1 MSRPIRLHLDWA
13 ALRHNHAV
21 ARRQAGGAKLW
32 SVLKA
37 NAYGHG
43 VLPAAQA
50 LQADAD
56 GFAVIELEAALALR
70 EAGIRQP
77 MLLLEGFYRAE
88 ELPLFAAHALT
99 PVLHAPWQVDALI
112 AARLPAPLPVY
123 LKVDTG
129 LHRLGLT
136 AAEFATAL
144 ARLRA
149 AGCAASITVMTHFAD
164 ADEDRGID
172 EQMACLQRIVAALD
186 LPLSLANSAA
196 LLRFPA
202 SRGDWAR
209 PGIMLYGAS
218 PFPARRGAAAL
229 DLRPVM
235 TLHSEL
241 IAVRDL
247 AVGERVGY
255 GGTFTAERPMRIGV
269 VACGYADGYPR
280 HAPTGT
286 PVLVAGRRTR
296 TLGRVSMDKLCVDLT
311 GIDSVGGKVGADETA
326 RNVGNAGNPIA
337 IGAPVTLWG
346 DGLPADEV
354 AAAADTV
361 AYELFCAVMPRVPR
375 VPRVD
380 VSSPSQDTED

>member
-21 ARRQAGGAKLW
+21 ARRQAGGSKLW
-32 SVLKA
+32 SVIKA
-37 NAYGHG
+37 DAYGHG
-43 VLPAAQA
+43 VLPAAKA

-77 MLLLEGFYRAE
+77 MLLLEGFYRPG
-88 ELPLFAAHALT
+88 ELPLFAAHGLT

-129 LHRLGLT
+129 LHRLGLA

-144 ARLRA
+144 KRLRA

-172 EQMACLQRIVAALD
+172 EQMSNFQHIVDGLD

-218 PFPARRGAAAL
+218 PFPARSSAAAL
-229 DLRPVM
+229 GLQPVM
-235 TLHSEL
+235 SLRSEL

-247 AVGERVGY
+247 AVGDRVGY
-255 GGTFTAERPMRIGV
+255 GGTFTAERPMHIGI

-286 PVLVAGRRTR
+286 PVLVGGRRTR

-311 GIDSVGGKVGADETA
+311 DLEKVAEKVGVGETA
-326 RNVGNAGNPIA
+326 PNVGSAENAANSFA
-337 IGAPVTLWG
+337 IGTPVTLWG
-346 DGLPADEV
+346 EGLPADEV
-354 AAAADTV
+354 AAAAGTV
-361 AYELFCAVMPRVPR
+361 AYELFCAVMPRVIR
-375 VPRVD
+375 VSND
-380 VSSPSQDTED
+380 DDAIS